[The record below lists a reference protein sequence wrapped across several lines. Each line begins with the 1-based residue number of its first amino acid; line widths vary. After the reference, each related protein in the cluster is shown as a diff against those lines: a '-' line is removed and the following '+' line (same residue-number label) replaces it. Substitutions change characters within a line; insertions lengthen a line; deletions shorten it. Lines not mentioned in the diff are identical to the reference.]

1 MLSSRN
7 KWGTSESNKRGLFGN
22 LLGGIP
28 CPQPT
33 FVKFLQQQFL
43 GRENHW
49 LKRQFFPHLAEPWAA
64 FRGPLDSCIFS
75 PGWKVGA
82 HTSGP
87 RCLPTAQHPLQ
98 DWMTEHQGVR
108 VILLKCPW
116 ARTETLAPNTAAA
129 VRVLRSV
136 SEAASTA
143 PWVLRRGVHRQKDPG
158 CLSFLGNWL

>member
-7 KWGTSESNKRGLFGN
+7 KWGTSERNKRGLFGN

-49 LKRQFFPHLAEPWAA
+49 LKRQFFPHLAKPWAA

-116 ARTETLAPNTAAA
+116 ARTETLAPKTAASVKV
-129 VRVLRSV
+129 VRSA

-143 PWVLRRGVHRQKDPG
+143 PWVLLRGVHRPKDPG
-158 CLSFLGNWL
+158 CLSFSGNWL